1 MHGDG
6 CYATYHHFFSCVN
19 AALTGC
25 LADSSEV
32 VCDGVVT
39 GSDEELALVN
49 AVKATFH
56 NSNQLYCMIH
66 CKDNVR
72 HHLSTIGVP
81 SKVREEVLARL
92 FGCNGVSEAPD
103 EDTMDDRIADVM
115 QYVRQN
121 AADAVSYIQERIL
134 PKISTNNRVKWQ
146 ETWLGKHQWTNNNC
160 ETANYL
166 LKLQVRSHLLLYG

>member
-1 MHGDG
+1 M
-6 CYATYHHFFSCVN
+6 
-19 AALTGC
+19 
-25 LADSSEV
+25 
-32 VCDGVVT
+32 
-39 GSDEELALVN
+39 
-49 AVKATFH
+49 
-56 NSNQLYCMIH
+56 
-66 CKDNVR
+66 
-72 HHLSTIGVP
+72 STIGVP

-115 QYVRQN
+115 QYVQQN
-121 AADAVSYIQERIL
+121 AADAVSYIQERLL